1 MKSSFSTDAVLIWHS
16 GGKYVPKISQPC
28 AQTFLNAF
36 SKLFSFPEGLASRLP
51 GIWSGASTTMEVH
64 GALVTLVV
72 TCQSTALLFFSTK
85 WNTKNKGGEE
95 EQTCRCFFSTH
106 LLPLHT
112 LENNGCVTH
121 TPLHYCLNIQ
131 NEAICFTNK
140 QIRKCKTSSKYYMTL
155 HWKEGR
161 KNQKKL
167 EEWQAAQNPPTSN
180 TTTQNQGRSES
191 APVCDAEGA
200 DFHRGGHHQ
209 GSFRGVG
216 ARKVLMHEPAVDDG
230 FFLEDNLVAVA
241 ALEALLVAVAVMVA
255 VLHFLEV
262 PYEAEFAD
270 CRDEMLFLLPVL
282 RYLGAKSQR
291 NMDQRICFSIMKN

>member
-121 TPLHYCLNIQ
+121 TQHYIIVLT
-131 NEAICFTNK
+131 FRMRPYVLPT
-140 QIRKCKTSSKYYMTL
+140 SKYASVKPQASTTWLYIEKKVAKT
-155 HWKEGR
+155 R
-161 KNQKKL
+161 KN
-167 EEWQAAQNPPTSN
+167 
-180 TTTQNQGRSES
+180 
-191 APVCDAEGA
+191 
-200 DFHRGGHHQ
+200 
-209 GSFRGVG
+209 
-216 ARKVLMHEPAVDDG
+216 
-230 FFLEDNLVAVA
+230 
-241 ALEALLVAVAVMVA
+241 
-255 VLHFLEV
+255 
-262 PYEAEFAD
+262 
-270 CRDEMLFLLPVL
+270 
-282 RYLGAKSQR
+282 
-291 NMDQRICFSIMKN
+291 